1 MNITDRNERE
11 RPQGSAGR
19 NLLQELEPEE
29 LRVFNGYGV
38 YRNSITSCD
47 IRWINP
53 ILVPPPQEFAK
64 RLADRGRN
72 ELAEQM
78 LSPLFQEVY
87 DQGVSGWKKDMPS
100 ARTRMGKRLRE
111 RFDSSL
117 LGFGCF
123 MVPKMG
129 MAFYFHSAYP
139 ALVIGSGDVDPATH
153 CQPHV
158 FSLRVARRLYGELIE
173 APGKDSSLENLDLFH
188 SVLLIVFS
196 SSRAGVGLLKD
207 SPPVAALARAA
218 QEETSPLVSEGR
230 QLTLPDGD
238 FGPEFKAQSLRQV
251 HGLGCVANSAL
262 ELNLLLGQTHLGGPM
277 PEVYVDD
284 FDVLVPGLPPDD
296 KGRPP
301 TRSQF
306 LAYVPTQQRIDHQA
320 KLRIEYDLPNITP
333 EDLRRAFVN
342 VLEPK
347 SVGTYYA
354 LVGLLS
360 EPDALRAMAPDAQT
374 VISNGGLTVAA
385 NVDLRKLLVAID
397 FCDSRHLNESA
408 VHGFL
413 ELMSIWSS
421 VYVHVKNPTL
431 VHPKTKKPVSYDCE
445 APLISAFT
453 YDASLRNAGQK
464 GVKAGPLP
472 VYIDIGIMGVL
483 MGANFRVPMPADVPL
498 AWKPRPLLL
507 VIWAEAFKLTQFG
520 REPVRRPVTLDCGK
534 AATLLGLHSWVQKPA
549 KYRTKI
555 QHAVASTLEELRRA
569 DLIPDFTLEGN
580 CVQVHFTDAF
590 LGSAFV
596 KNKPDPNPPRLE
608 A

>member
-1 MNITDRNERE
+1 MNQTPRNESE
-11 RPQGSAGR
+11 RPQGRAGR

-29 LRVFNGYGV
+29 LRIFNGYGV
-38 YRNSITSCD
+38 YRNEITSSD
-47 IRWINP
+47 VRWINP
-53 ILVPPPQEFAK
+53 KLVPPPQEFAK
-64 RLADRGRN
+64 RLAERGRT
-72 ELAEQM
+72 ELAQQM

-87 DQGVSGWKKDMPS
+87 DQGVSGWKQDMPS
-100 ARTRMGKRLRE
+100 ARTRLAKRLRE
-111 RFDSSL
+111 RFDGSL

-123 MVPKMG
+123 MVPGMG
-129 MAFYFHSAYP
+129 TAFYFHSAYP
-139 ALVIGSGDVDPATH
+139 VLVFGSGDVDPAAH

-158 FSLRVARRLYGELIE
+158 FSLRAARRLYADLIE
-173 APGKDSSLENLDLFH
+173 ASGKDSSLENLDLFQ

-196 SSRAGVGLLKD
+196 SSRSAAGLLND
-207 SPPVAALARAA
+207 SVPDEVLARAP
-218 QEETSPLVSEGR
+218 QEEAASIDAAGR
-230 QLTLPDGD
+230 PLTLPETD

-262 ELNLLLGQTHLGGPM
+262 ELNLLLGQSQSGEPLLQ
-277 PEVYVDD
+277 VYVDD
-284 FDVLVPGLPPDD
+284 FPVLIPGLPPDD

-301 TRSQF
+301 TGSQA
-306 LAYVPTQQRIDHQA
+306 LAYVPTQHKVDHQA
-320 KLRIEYDLPNITP
+320 KLRIEKNTPSITP

-360 EPDALRAMAPDAQT
+360 EPDALREMAPAAQT
-374 VISNGGLTVAA
+374 VISNRGLTVAA
-385 NVDLRKLLVAID
+385 NIDLRKLLVAIG

-408 VHGFL
+408 VHAFL

-431 VHPKTKKPVSYDCE
+431 IHPKTKKPVSYDCE

-472 VYIDIGIMGVL
+472 VYIDIGIMGVV

-520 REPVRRPVTLDCGK
+520 REPVRRPVTLDCDK

-549 KYRTKI
+549 KYRKKI
-555 QHAVASTLEELRRA
+555 QHAVVSTLEELRKA
-569 DLIPDFTLEGN
+569 SLIPDFTLEGN
-580 CVQVHFTDAF
+580 AVQVHFTDAF
-590 LGSAFV
+590 LGNAFV
-596 KNKPDPNPPRLE
+596 KHRPSPNPPHLN